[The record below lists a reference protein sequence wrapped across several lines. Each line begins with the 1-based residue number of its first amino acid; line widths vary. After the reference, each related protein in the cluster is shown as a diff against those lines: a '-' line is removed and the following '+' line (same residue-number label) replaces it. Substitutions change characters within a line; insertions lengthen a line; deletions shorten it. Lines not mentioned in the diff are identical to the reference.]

1 METRIVRRSC
11 LVLLGVF
18 LYLEPALPSV
28 GQAPPTFA
36 EALRRHKIELTKP
49 ALIEALKNPDSEVRS
64 LAAAKLAEDKAMDAI
79 PAIKQALAVEK
90 SPLAR
95 VNIAGA
101 LGWLGDPGGR
111 EELKKLCSDQNFPS
125 EFRLYAAHYMFDA
138 GVLNDEDCLQAAEDI
153 VQLVDAE
160 NVTAGNRVTA
170 LELLSRFHNLTSDE
184 SQTVFGLMVRRLD
197 DTEAGVRMEASRA
210 LATQGNLAA
219 IPYLEAAIAREHDEN
234 IRSVLQANLKK
245 LQERKQK

>member
-1 METRIVRRSC
+1 MDTRIVRRFC
-11 LVLLGVF
+11 LVLLV
-18 LYLEPALPSV
+18 LCLWAAPPSSAR
-28 GQAPPTFA
+28 QAPPTFG
-36 EALRRHKIELTKP
+36 EALRRHNIELTKP
-49 ALIEALKNPDSEVRS
+49 ALIEALTNPDSDVRS

-79 PAIKQALAVEK
+79 PAIKQALAAEK
-90 SPLAR
+90 TPRGR

-101 LGWLGDPGGR
+101 LGWLGDPDGR
-111 EELKKLCSDQNFPS
+111 DELKKLCSDQNSPS
-125 EFRLYAAHYMFDA
+125 EFRLYAVHYMFDA

-160 NVTAGNRVTA
+160 NLTAGNRVTA

-210 LATQGNLAA
+210 LATLGNLDA

-234 IRSVLQANLKK
+234 IRAVLEANLKK
-245 LQERKQK
+245 LQKKQEK